1 MADRYTYRNERTSI
15 HAILADQRELE
26 LNPIRTATERA
37 NLQAAKAVAEFQS
50 NLVQDQVK
58 QWEKRD
64 RDDLKAS
71 YAANCKLIKENATE
85 AEFVAILEADN
96 QAILAQLK
104 RA

>member
-1 MADRYTYRNERTSI
+1 MANNYTYRNERTSI

-26 LNPIRTATERA
+26 LNPIRTATDRA
-37 NLQAAKAVAEFQS
+37 NMQAAKAVAEFQS

-64 RDDLKAS
+64 RNNLKAE
-71 YAANCKLIKENATE
+71 YADNCKLIKENATD

-96 QAILAQLK
+96 QAILEQLK

>member
-1 MADRYTYRNERTSI
+1 MADNHTYRNERTSI

-26 LNPIRTATERA
+26 LHPIRTATERA
-37 NLQAAKAVAEFQS
+37 NLQAAKSVAEFQS

-58 QWEKRD
+58 QWKKRD

-71 YAANCKLIKENATE
+71 YAANCKLIKENADE

>member
-1 MADRYTYRNERTSI
+1 MADNRTYRNERTSI
-15 HAILADQRELE
+15 HAILRDQRELE

-37 NLQAAKAVAEFQS
+37 IMQAEQATAEFQS

-58 QWEKRD
+58 QWAKRD
-64 RDDLKAS
+64 RDDLKAE
-71 YAANCKLIKENATE
+71 YAANCKLIKENATD

-104 RA
+104 KA